1 MSLGIMK
8 LRRYVNGSKKIR
20 LTKSYMH
27 TNKRS
32 GSNLQTFPVFD
43 KLRARRAWP
52 AHHIAGWAAPQ
63 SVFRWLRQPILTT
76 LEARGI
82 CYLHGDFTWFYAIL
96 MGIYMDVTCS
106 NLFGDDMGWLSC
118 GETTKYLGYRKSPRN
133 RCLAQQIAGEWMF
146 TPQHNPIGIES
157 STYPLI
163 VGGCG
168 WIISIR
174 ITVDRRTA
182 FSSLLVKSIFL
193 IDFRYSHDFPCHF

>member
-1 MSLGIMK
+1 MSLVPIFLGMTWDDCPVAK
-8 LRRYVNGSKKIR
+8 P
-20 LTKSYMH
+20 
-27 TNKRS
+27 RS
-32 GSNLQTFPVFD
+32 IWGTEKVL
-43 KLRARRAWP
+43 
-52 AHHIAGWAAPQ
+52 
-63 SVFRWLRQPILTT
+63 
-76 LEARGI
+76 
-82 CYLHGDFTWFYAIL
+82 
-96 MGIYMDVTCS
+96 
-106 NLFGDDMGWLSC
+106 
-118 GETTKYLGYRKSPRN
+118 RN

-193 IDFRYSHDFPCHF
+193 IDFRYSHDFPCHFQARDGNQTCSLSLGEVSQKKVKSSCVLGLSPIFEAVVNVQFMVDDTPPSTPL